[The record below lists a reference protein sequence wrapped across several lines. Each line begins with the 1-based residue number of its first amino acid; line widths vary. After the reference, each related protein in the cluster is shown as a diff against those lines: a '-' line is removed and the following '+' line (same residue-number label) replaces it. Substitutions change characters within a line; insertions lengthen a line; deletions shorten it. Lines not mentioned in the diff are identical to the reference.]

1 MQFIR
6 DTDQELEVW
15 RDGVETRMFVSAATG
30 AHQLTMF
37 EQWCDPGRGAPRHI
51 HAVEEVL
58 RVLAGTATIEVDGVE
73 QNVEAGES
81 VIIPA
86 GVPHGFVNTATS
98 VLHTLAV
105 LASPIFE
112 VHYLETGRDDRRW
125 NPTASDDKTAGIV

>member
-1 MQFIR
+1 MHHIR
-6 DTDQELEVW
+6 DIEQELEIW

-37 EQWCDPGRGAPRHI
+37 EQWCDPGCGAPSHI

-58 RVLAGTATIEVDGVE
+58 RILSGSATIIVGGTV
-73 QNVEAGES
+73 QNVEANES
-81 VIIPA
+81 IIIPA
-86 GVPHGFVNTATS
+86 GVPHGFVNNS
-98 VLHTLAV
+98 DGVLHTLAV

-125 NPTASDDKTAGIV
+125 NPAAGGDR